1 MNTTLNTTWWRA
13 VSALAL
19 ATMVA
24 CTADDATPTADSGV
38 GEGRL
43 ELPNA
48 VTAKTSLVRMVNALP
63 DANGLTVTS
72 ENRSVFSGVDY
83 KAVTQYQDIDETLVR
98 FRLRAGERDTTIAT
112 NNEILIDGSRYTVIA
127 LPENDGG
134 VRLRVLKDDFEAD
147 SGKARLRVV
156 HALQNTGEID
166 VMLSGRNE
174 PLFDNVNNG
183 SEAGFEDVAAGTN
196 TTITVRTSDG
206 KQLVR
211 RQLKFDAGHA
221 YTMVLTTTTGGKV
234 DAITIVDKAP
244 SDSAR

>member
-1 MNTTLNTTWWRA
+1 
-13 VSALAL
+13 
-19 ATMVA
+19 MVA
-24 CTADDATPTADSGV
+24 CTTDDARPAADSGV

-48 VTAKTSLVRMVNALP
+48 LTAKTSLVRMVNALP
-63 DANGLTVTS
+63 GANGLSVTS
-72 ENRSVFSGVDY
+72 DNRSVFSGVDY
-83 KAVTQYQDIDETLVR
+83 KAVTQYQDIDETIVR
-98 FRLRAGERDTTIAT
+98 FRLLGDGRDTTIAT

-134 VRLRVLKDDFEAD
+134 VRLRVLKDEFETD

-166 VMLSGRNE
+166 VMLSGRND

-183 SEAGFEDVAAGTN
+183 SEAGFADVDAGSN
-196 TTITVRTSDG
+196 TTITVRTADG
-206 KQLVR
+206 KQLIR

-221 YTMVLTTTTGGKV
+221 YTMVLTTAGDGKV
-234 DAITIVDKAP
+234 EAITIVDKAP
-244 SDSAR
+244 ADSTR